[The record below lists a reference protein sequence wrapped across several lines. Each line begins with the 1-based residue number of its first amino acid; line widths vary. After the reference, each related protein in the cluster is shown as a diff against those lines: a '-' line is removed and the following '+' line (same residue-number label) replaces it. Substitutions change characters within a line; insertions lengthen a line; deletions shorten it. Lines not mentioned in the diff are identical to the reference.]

1 MESFSID
8 TVLSISSSHEL
19 PGDQLLEEISRV
31 LKPGGTILIYKKLT
45 SDKGD
50 ADKVNLFLFVISFEC
65 ASGKMSHICFP

>member
-50 ADKVNLFLFVISFEC
+50 VDKVNLFLFVISFEC
-65 ASGKMSHICFP
+65 ASSKMSHICFP